1 MQAASADLLPVVC
14 LRQYLAQYRLSENQQ
29 LLLELCSFVFVQA
42 SNSSRRLLSSSSAD
56 VTTQLNAGSASA
68 VTAVATD
75 LNRVTTGGDL
85 AVSLLCH
92 ALHAVPRF
100 ACQVSILWS
109 QCCVIHQHAYERR
122 HLALSLMCNALRAEI
137 VGKVQTW

>member
-1 MQAASADLLPVVC
+1 MRYVLEQSTVAP
-14 LRQYLAQYRLSENQQ
+14 QYLAHYRRTKSQKDSQQ
-29 LLLELCSFVFVQA
+29 LMLELWSFAFVQA

-85 AVSLLCH
+85 AVSLLRE
-92 ALHAVPRF
+92 ALHAVPCF
-100 ACQVSILWS
+100 A
-109 QCCVIHQHAYERR
+109 R
-122 HLALSLMCNALRAEI
+122 
-137 VGKVQTW
+137 